1 MGLDKPCSKI
11 SSIPM
16 TVPTQV
22 VAKTV
27 SMLPFVKCF
36 HAAILLYV
44 QRYVLVAGSCLIFKC
59 DIFQTYIPFKAALH

>member
-1 MGLDKPCSKI
+1 MGLDKPFPKI

-44 QRYVLVAGSCLIFKC
+44 QRYVLVAETCLIFKC
-59 DIFQTYIPFKAALH
+59 DIF

>member
-1 MGLDKPCSKI
+1 MGLDKPFSKI

-27 SMLPFVKCF
+27 SMLPSVKCF

-44 QRYVLVAGSCLIFKC
+44 QSYDDVPENLGSC
-59 DIFQTYIPFKAALH
+59 